1 MLMIRRAIRT
11 SSALACAL
19 LAVTATAP
27 GASAQSEPVVIAS
40 GLNSPRHLAFS
51 PNGDLYVV
59 EAGRGGP
66 RPGDPG
72 TPNCEEHPLGLFCLG
87 TTGSVTLV
95 REHGPDERVLT
106 GLPSISNG
114 AEPVGPEAL
123 GPSDI
128 TFTGNQKFVLSI
140 GLGGSDTFRAG
151 FGADGA
157 LLATLVTGKLKQGGW
172 SLFADVLANEA
183 TANPDGTDIDSNPVG
198 IARDGEGYV
207 VADAGGNARRSRIAQ
222 GNVHDGHV
230 VAPRKRARS
239 PVPRPAT
246 GTQIPTDAVPTSVV
260 QGPDGAYYLT
270 QLTGFPFEKGDANI
284 WRVIPGQAPT
294 VYASGLT
301 NLTDLAFADD
311 GSLYAV
317 QISVEGLLNG
327 PIGALVKINPGSAQH
342 ETIAGGPLRALR
354 SRTSGRLRLRQ
365 HLHGVRWRGR
375 GRQDLTQ
382 LIRPTEPFA
391 RAGHHAP
398 VAELMTPAEI
408 GPSVT
413 IPQAPGRRYPRTP
426 VPSSSRLTLWKRG
439 ARPIRRRQEPLTR

>member
-1 MLMIRRAIRT
+1 MLMRRRAIRT

-27 GASAQSEPVVIAS
+27 GASAQSEPVSIAS
-40 GLNSPRHLAFS
+40 GLNSPRHLSFS

-66 RPGDPG
+66 RPGDQG
-72 TPNCEEHPLGLFCLG
+72 TPNCEDHPLGLFCLG

-198 IARDGEGYV
+198 IARDGEGYL
-207 VADAGGNARRSRIAQ
+207 VADAGGNALVRASHKGTFTTITSLPPGSAL
-222 GNVHDGHV
+222 
-230 VAPRKRARS
+230 AP
-239 PVPRPAT
+239 PFLGLPP

-284 WRVIPGQAPT
+284 WRVTPGQAPT

-327 PIGALVKINPGSAQH
+327 PIGALVKINPGSDTH
-342 ETIAGGPLRALR
+342 ETIAGGLFAPYGVALR
-354 SRTSGRLRLRQ
+354 GDSAYVSICT
-365 HLHGVRWRGR
+365 VC
-375 GRQDLTQ
+375 
-382 LIRPTEPFA
+382 
-391 RAGHHAP
+391 AGGGE
-398 VAELMTPAEI
+398 VVKISLD
-408 GPSVT
+408 
-413 IPQAPGRRYPRTP
+413 
-426 VPSSSRLTLWKRG
+426 
-439 ARPIRRRQEPLTR
+439 